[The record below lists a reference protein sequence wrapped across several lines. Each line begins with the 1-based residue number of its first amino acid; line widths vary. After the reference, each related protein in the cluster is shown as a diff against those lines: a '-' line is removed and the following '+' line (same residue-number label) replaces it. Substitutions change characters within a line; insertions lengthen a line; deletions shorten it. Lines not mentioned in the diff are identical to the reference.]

1 MDDKILKIVKDTTK
15 MYEKDSLPL
24 EDLEEAIH
32 NRLPGD
38 CACRVYRTE
47 LETPNETIEI
57 MNKVLDDILTID
69 DMEFVCKYITTIE
82 YELFAIIVYKE
93 KQ

>member
-1 MDDKILKIVKDTTK
+1 M
-15 MYEKDSLPL
+15 
-24 EDLEEAIH
+24 
-32 NRLPGD
+32 
-38 CACRVYRTE
+38 YRTE
-47 LETPNETIEI
+47 LETPDETIEI
-57 MNKVLDDILTID
+57 MNKVLDDILAID